1 MSSVAELLTGVLR
14 FFPNTMI
21 VTLFFVGIATGKI
34 AWILIAIGGIVVTV
48 ATLIIQ
54 YMTNKALGWGAP
66 EGAPGSSIIDACS
79 ILPIAGGTY
88 SAAPSLWVAISAFF
102 VTYIFTN
109 ASHIYT
115 AGART
120 NKNALSVQQ
129 RKGVGL
135 ISMLAVVIL
144 FAFLL
149 VPRYWTTCET
159 TMGIILGLA
168 IGMGG
173 GYTWWKILESCGDV
187 YPDIHGVMIGLKPG
201 TLHTSPIAC
210 APKK

>member
-1 MSSVAELLTGVLR
+1 
-14 FFPNTMI
+14 MI

-34 AWILIAIGGIVVTV
+34 AWVLIAIGGIVVTV
-48 ATLIIQ
+48 ATLIVQ
-54 YMTNKALGWGAP
+54 YIFYKALGWSAP
-66 EGAPGSSIIDACS
+66 EGAPGSSIIEACS
-79 ILPIAGGTY
+79 ILPIAVGGTY
-88 SAAPSLWVAISAFF
+88 SAAPSLWVAISSFF

-109 ASHIYT
+109 ASNVYT
-115 AGART
+115 TGTKRAS
-120 NKNALSVQQ
+120 KDALAVQQ

-135 ISMLAVVIL
+135 ISMMAVVVL

-168 IGMGG
+168 IGMFS
-173 GYTWWKILESCGDV
+173 GYTWWKILDSCGADV

-201 TLHTSPIAC
+201 TLHSNPIAC
-210 APKK
+210 APPSKK